1 MLTINSLLP
10 DDVIIEHPGEAIVII
25 VEDES
30 EWLVNLCIVFTTHHQ
45 SSRIMLRLLS
55 RVYVI
60 EGNDVEQ

>member
-10 DDVIIEHPGEAIVII
+10 DGVIIEHPGEAIVII

-30 EWLVNLCIVFTTHHQ
+30 KWLVNLCIVFTTHHQ
-45 SSRIMLRLLS
+45 CSRIMFKLLS
-55 RVYVI
+55 TVYSI